1 MTPQPEP
8 IVAPL
13 APTTPSEATEVQ
25 QRDAGADQRRFSGGW
40 RIIARKELADHLHSL
55 RFLLLTLGLGLAAVA
70 SVVATSGGIR
80 DVAPLASGSPAV
92 FLKLFTIGSSN
103 LPPLVT
109 WIAFLG
115 PLLGIAFGFDAI
127 NNERAERTL
136 PRLLSQPI
144 WRDDVINGK
153 FAGALAAIALILA
166 AIVIVIAGV
175 GIVRLGVVPKPE
187 DILRLAVWYIVA
199 IVYVGFWLALAT
211 LFSVVLRRAAASAL
225 AALSVWLIASAFAT
239 VLVGV
244 IADALAPI
252 PASPTFDE
260 QLANATMHQDL
271 ARLFPGEIFTES
283 TRAILD
289 PGVQAIGVGDQVQL
303 AISNQAGEAIPSV
316 LSFGQSLLVVSPL
329 VVVLVALTVACFA
342 LAYVAFM
349 RQEVRA

>member
-1 MTPQPEP
+1 MPAQPEVSTP
-8 IVAPL
+8 ALVPAEVGTRPL
-13 APTTPSEATEVQ
+13 VPL
-25 QRDAGADQRRFSGGW
+25 RGGW
-40 RIIARKELADHLHSL
+40 RIIASKELADHLHSL
-55 RFLLLTLGLGLAAVA
+55 RFLLLMLGLGLAAVA

-80 DVAPLASGSPAV
+80 DVAPAASGSPAI
-92 FLKLFTIGSSN
+92 FLKLFTIGSDN

-127 NNERAERTL
+127 NNERSERTL

-153 FAGALAAIALILA
+153 FAGALTAIALMLL
-166 AIVIVIAGV
+166 VIVVAIAGV
-175 GIVRLGVVPKPE
+175 GIVRLGVVPRPE
-187 DILRLAVWYIVA
+187 DIVRLGVWYVVA
-199 IVYVGFWLALAT
+199 VVYVGFWLALAT

-225 AALSVWLIASAFAT
+225 AALSVWLIASAFSA

-244 IADALAPI
+244 VADALAPLT
-252 PASPTFDE
+252 ADATAE
-260 QLANATMHQDL
+260 QQLANATLHQDL
-271 ARLFPGEIFTES
+271 ARLFPGQIFIES
-283 TRAILD
+283 TQAILD
-289 PGVQAIGVGDQVQL
+289 PSVRATGIVLAAQADR
-303 AISNQAGEAIPSV
+303 AIPST
-316 LSFGQSLLVVSPL
+316 LSLGQSLLVVWPQ

>member
-1 MTPQPEP
+1 
-8 IVAPL
+8 VPL
-13 APTTPSEATEVQ
+13 
-25 QRDAGADQRRFSGGW
+25 RGGW
-40 RIIARKELADHLHSL
+40 RIIAAKELSDHLHSL
-55 RFLLLTLGLGLAAVA
+55 RFLLLTIGLGLAAVA

-80 DVAPLASGSPAV
+80 DLAPAATGSPAI
-92 FLKLFTIGSSN
+92 FLKLFTVGSDN

-153 FAGALAAIALILA
+153 FVGALAAIALMLG

-175 GIVRLGVVPKPE
+175 GIFRLGVIPQPE
-187 DILRLAVWYIVA
+187 DIVRLATWYVVA
-199 IVYVGFWLALAT
+199 VVYVGFWLALAT
-211 LFSVVLRRAAASAL
+211 LFSVILRRAAASAL
-225 AALSVWLIASAFAT
+225 AALSIWLIASAFSA

-244 IADALAPI
+244 VADALAPL
-252 PASPTFDE
+252 PTSPTVE
-260 QLANATMHQDL
+260 QQLANATLHQDL
-271 ARLFPGEIFTES
+271 ARVFPGQIFIES
-283 TRAILD
+283 TQAILD
-289 PGVQAIGVGDQVQL
+289 PSVRASGV
-303 AISNQAGEAIPSV
+303 V
-316 LSFGQSLLVVSPL
+316 LSTQVDRAVPSTLSFDQSLLVVWPQ